1 MGSLIGKRKIMIVQ
15 DGKKIYTKE
24 DRENLT
30 VYQDENDQELNTI
43 EKVAYSIGYIDILSI
58 IFSLIIILPLV
69 LILTVDVLHIWRLN
83 KIIELAII
91 CIATLIGLVL
101 FTKAPKINKKLKR
114 HFYVEIELLEKLP
127 VVHREKPYS
136 VTGKD
141 LANNYESTFY
151 IDKITYNEKEIG
163 DMIRLDLK
171 DKEEKQFKRVYKK

>member
-1 MGSLIGKRKIMIVQ
+1 MIVQ

-24 DRENLT
+24 DKEYLT
-30 VYQDENDQELNTI
+30 VYQDENDPELNAI
-43 EKVAYSIGYIDILSI
+43 EKIACNIGYIGILNI
-58 IFSLIIILPLV
+58 IFSLIIVLPLV
-69 LILTVDVLHIWRLN
+69 LILTIDILHIWRLN

-101 FTKAPKINKKLKR
+101 FTKAPEINKKLKR
-114 HFYVEIELLEKLP
+114 HFYVKIELLEKLP

-136 VTGKD
+136 VIGKD

-151 IDKITYNEKEIG
+151 IDKITYNEKELG

-171 DKEEKQFKRVYKK
+171 DKEEKQFKRENKK